1 MELVTG
7 TFTVSAAQKAVID
20 TMRSPHLSLTH
31 FNDETIA
38 VVDVIDD
45 HTRRNPHHRR
55 VRRNRRRLDAS
66 GHQLTNMPWRD
77 SRGTTSISPKN
88 LPNETYDSLKIVRW
102 TIAPKKAWIFW

>member
-1 MELVTG
+1 MRILPKNLTHTHRKDITMELVTG

-45 HTRRNPHHRR
+45 HTIRNYSINP
-55 VRRNRRRLDAS
+55 D
-66 GHQLTNMPWRD
+66 
-77 SRGTTSISPKN
+77 GTHIIEELEEIGGGWTQVATS
-88 LPNETYDSLKIVRW
+88 
-102 TIAPKKAWIFW
+102 

>member
-38 VVDVIDD
+38 VVDVIDY
-45 HTRRNPHHRR
+45 HTIRNYSINP
-55 VRRNRRRLDAS
+55 D
-66 GHQLTNMPWRD
+66 
-77 SRGTTSISPKN
+77 GTHIIEELEEIGGGWTQVATS
-88 LPNETYDSLKIVRW
+88 
-102 TIAPKKAWIFW
+102 

>member
-1 MELVTG
+1 MRILPKNLTHPNRKDITMELVTG

-45 HTRRNPHHRR
+45 HTIRNYSINP
-55 VRRNRRRLDAS
+55 D
-66 GHQLTNMPWRD
+66 
-77 SRGTTSISPKN
+77 GTYAIEELEEIGGGWTQVATS
-88 LPNETYDSLKIVRW
+88 
-102 TIAPKKAWIFW
+102 

>member
-45 HTRRNPHHRR
+45 HTIRNYSINPDGTHIIEE
-55 VRRNRRRLDAS
+55 LEEIGS
-66 GHQLTNMPWRD
+66 GWTQVA
-77 SRGTTSISPKN
+77 TS
-88 LPNETYDSLKIVRW
+88 
-102 TIAPKKAWIFW
+102 

>member
-7 TFTVSAAQKAVID
+7 TFIVSAAQKVVID

-45 HTRRNPHHRR
+45 HTILNYSINP
-55 VRRNRRRLDAS
+55 D
-66 GHQLTNMPWRD
+66 
-77 SRGTTSISPKN
+77 GTHIIEELEEIGGGWTQVATS
-88 LPNETYDSLKIVRW
+88 
-102 TIAPKKAWIFW
+102 

>member
-1 MELVTG
+1 MRILPKNLTHPNRKDITMELVTG

-45 HTRRNPHHRR
+45 HTIRNYSINP
-55 VRRNRRRLDAS
+55 D
-66 GHQLTNMPWRD
+66 
-77 SRGTTSISPKN
+77 GTHIIEELEEIGGGWTQVATS
-88 LPNETYDSLKIVRW
+88 
-102 TIAPKKAWIFW
+102 

>member
-45 HTRRNPHHRR
+45 HTIRNYSINP
-55 VRRNRRRLDAS
+55 D
-66 GHQLTNMPWRD
+66 
-77 SRGTTSISPKN
+77 GTHIMGSFAGGGGI
-88 LPNETYDSLKIVRW
+88 LR
-102 TIAPKKAWIFW
+102 